1 MRSKLGVCCV
11 ALVVFLAVSIAT
23 FGHHG
28 SRVSYDL
35 HKELTMK
42 GVFTAYVYQ
51 NPHIYVMYDAKG
63 EDGNVV
69 HWGVET
75 YSPIVMTKSGWDR
88 HTLKPGDEVTVTL
101 WPSKVGSSR
110 GFLAKIVL
118 PDGKVTD
125 FENRGPE

>member
-1 MRSKLGVCCV
+1 MRSNLAICGV
-11 ALVVFLAVSIAT
+11 AMVVFLVVAIPT

-35 HKELTMK
+35 RKELTM
-42 GVFTAYVYQ
+42 VTAYVYQ
-51 NPHIYVMYDAKG
+51 NPHIYVMYDVKS